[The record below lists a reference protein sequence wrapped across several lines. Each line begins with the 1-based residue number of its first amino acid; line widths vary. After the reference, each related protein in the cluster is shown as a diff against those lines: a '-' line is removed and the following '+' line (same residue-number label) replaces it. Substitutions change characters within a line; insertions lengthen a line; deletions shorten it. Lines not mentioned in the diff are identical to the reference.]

1 MFLRMFEAIGSPMF
15 WTLCLLVL
23 ILAVALIFTIAYL
36 FVYLGY
42 FTALDIQVK
51 DPELSELMIA
61 FKGTFDRE
69 KVFKK
74 HNLLRFRCAF

>member
-1 MFLRMFEAIGSPMF
+1 MF

-42 FTALDIQVK
+42 FTAIDIQVK

-69 KVFKK
+69 KVLE
-74 HNLLRFRCAF
+74 NISYVT

>member
-15 WTLCLLVL
+15 WKFCLLVF

-42 FTALDIQVK
+42 FTAIDIQVK
-51 DPELSELMIA
+51 DPELSELTIA
-61 FKGTFDRE
+61 FKGTFDR
-69 KVFKK
+69 KNIFKT
-74 HNLLRFRCAF
+74 

>member
-1 MFLRMFEAIGSPMF
+1 MFEAIGSPMF

-36 FVYLGY
+36 FIYLGY
-42 FTALDIQVK
+42 FTAIDIQVK

-61 FKGTFDRE
+61 FKGTFRQG
-69 KVFKK
+69 KSIKK
-74 HNLLRFRCAF
+74 HNL

>member
-1 MFLRMFEAIGSPMF
+1 MFEAIGSPMF
-15 WTLCLLVL
+15 WTLCLFVF

-42 FTALDIQVK
+42 FTAIDIQVK

-61 FKGTFDRE
+61 FKGTLDTE
-69 KVFKK
+69 NVQK
-74 HNLLRFRCAF
+74 NTTY